1 MKALILLILFTTN
14 LICKDS
20 TNVYLC
26 DSKGAKRYH
35 RSSSCRGLNN
45 CQSKIL
51 KTTLQVA
58 KNKGRTL
65 CGWEK

>member
-1 MKALILLILFTTN
+1 MKALILLILFTTD
-14 LICKDS
+14 LICTDS
-20 TNVYLC
+20 TSVYIC
-26 DSKGAKRYH
+26 DSSGAKRYH
-35 RSSSCRGLNN
+35 MSSRCRGLNN

-51 KTTLQVA
+51 KTTLQGA

>member
-1 MKALILLILFTTN
+1 MKALILLILFTAN
-14 LICKDS
+14 LICKDNTS
-20 TNVYLC
+20 VYIC
-26 DSKGAKRYH
+26 DSTGAKKYH
-35 RSSSCRGLNN
+35 ISSRCRGLNN

-58 KNKGRTL
+58 KNKKRTL

>member
-14 LICKDS
+14 IIGKDS
-20 TNVYLC
+20 TTVYIC
-26 DSKGAKRYH
+26 DSTKAKKYH
-35 RSSSCRGLNN
+35 KSSHCRGLNN

-51 KTTLQVA
+51 KITLQVA
-58 KNKGRTL
+58 KIKGRTL